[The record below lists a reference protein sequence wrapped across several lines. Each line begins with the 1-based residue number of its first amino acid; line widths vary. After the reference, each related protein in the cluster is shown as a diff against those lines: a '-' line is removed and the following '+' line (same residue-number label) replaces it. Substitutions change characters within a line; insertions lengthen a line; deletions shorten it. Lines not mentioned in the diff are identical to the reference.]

1 MRKLLL
7 IDDDQTM
14 ASLLK
19 SLLAQYGFELAC
31 VDRPSKAREHLGA
44 STELILLDVMLP
56 EQDGFE
62 VCRTLREAG
71 EARPI
76 IMLTA
81 KGDDMDRIKGLRLG
95 ADDYLPKPFNHLEL
109 VARIEAVLRR
119 SGAPVA
125 AGPAVPGP
133 ADGLDRDRRL
143 MRVGGKEVPVTPTEF
158 KLLEALTNRP
168 GRVFTRSELL
178 ELLDEHGEL
187 DSFDRAIDLHVSRL
201 RNKLE
206 PNPKQPRH
214 LVTVRGVGYRFEW

>member
-14 ASLLK
+14 ASLLR

-31 VDRPSKAREHLGA
+31 VDRPSRAKEHLDLR
-44 STELILLDVMLP
+44 TELILLDVMLP

-71 EARPI
+71 ESRPI

-119 SGAPVA
+119 TGAPAVTPPP
-125 AGPAVPGP
+125 AGLP
-133 ADGLDRDRRL
+133 DGLDRDRRV
-143 MRVGGKEVPVTPTEF
+143 MRIGGKEVAVTPTEF
-158 KLLEALTNRP
+158 KLLDVLTNRP

-178 ELLDEHGEL
+178 EMLDEHGEL

-206 PNPKQPRH
+206 PEPKQPRH
-214 LVTVRGVGYRFEW
+214 LLTVRGVGYRFEW